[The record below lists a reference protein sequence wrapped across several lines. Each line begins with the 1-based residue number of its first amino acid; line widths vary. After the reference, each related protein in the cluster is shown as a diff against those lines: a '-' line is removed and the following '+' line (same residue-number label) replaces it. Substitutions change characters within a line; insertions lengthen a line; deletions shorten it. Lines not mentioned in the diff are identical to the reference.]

1 MNEASPE
8 IDSRMEAN
16 IRYLKD
22 FLKGVFGIECQD
34 GSRSAD
40 ASGDGYSAAVE
51 EHPSESKIYI
61 CGKHD
66 GGDEFEAWVNTADGA
81 CSENFNEVLD
91 LVFPN

>member
-1 MNEASPE
+1 MNETFPE
-8 IDSRMEAN
+8 IDRRMEAN
-16 IRYLKD
+16 IAYLKD
-22 FLKGVFGIECQD
+22 FLKGVFGIGGQA

-61 CGKHD
+61 YGKHD
-66 GGDEFEAWVNTADGA
+66 GGDEFEAWANTDDGT